1 MGVSQSLERD
11 DAECGM
17 HPGRDKCLDLPV
29 LIVVHVEHLRPQDEI
44 EEPALPVLAQLAAK
58 AIEAVLP
65 CIAIGTRLVEMRH
78 EATREIQATQLLR
91 LLLRDAKL
99 SHHTR
104 HNASLEATQGI
115 CLAWTMGIPFR
126 SFQFHRTFFFIKD
139 EKWSIIAYARNL

>member
-65 CIAIGTRLVEMRH
+65 CIAISTRLVEMRH

-91 LLLRDAKL
+91 LLLRDAKIT
-99 SHHTR
+99 HHTWL
-104 HNASLEATQGI
+104 NASLEATQGI
-115 CLAWTMGIPFR
+115 CLAWTVWIPFR
-126 SFQFHRTFFFIKD
+126 SFQFHRIMFFEG
-139 EKWSIIAYARNL
+139 EK